1 MYACMHVWM
10 DGWMCI
16 YIYIYI
22 YISRATPTAAGPSS
36 SKRSVLWRTRGFET
50 LGFECFVGAVSG
62 AYFVR
67 IHVILKVCVYNMML
81 NYASRNHPSCVGK
94 SVRNGPK
101 IVPKPV

>member
-1 MYACMHVWM
+1 MKRIMPQDSARPATSERGAA
-10 DGWMCI
+10 DL
-16 YIYIYI
+16 
-22 YISRATPTAAGPSS
+22 RATPTAAGPSS

-50 LGFECFVGAVSG
+50 LGFECFVGVVSG
-62 AYFVR
+62 TYFVR
-67 IHVILKVCVYNMML
+67 RHVILKVCVCYMLL